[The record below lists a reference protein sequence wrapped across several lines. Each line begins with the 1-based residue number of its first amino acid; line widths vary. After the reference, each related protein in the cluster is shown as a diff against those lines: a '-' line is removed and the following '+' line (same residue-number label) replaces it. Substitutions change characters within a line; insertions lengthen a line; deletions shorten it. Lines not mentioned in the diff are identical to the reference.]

1 MFHVEHFFWG
11 HSVVSLD
18 VIFYI
23 ANELPCSLLL
33 LQKQS

>member
-1 MFHVEHFFWG
+1 MLCVEHFFWRR
-11 HSVVSLD
+11 SVVPLD
-18 VIFYI
+18 VTFYI